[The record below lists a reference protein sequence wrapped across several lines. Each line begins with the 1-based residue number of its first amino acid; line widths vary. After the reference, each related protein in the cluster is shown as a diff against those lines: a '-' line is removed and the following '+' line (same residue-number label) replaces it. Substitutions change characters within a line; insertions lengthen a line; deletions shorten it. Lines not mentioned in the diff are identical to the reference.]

1 VVASTP
7 ASRKAKGRRLQQA
20 VRQDRRRFPSG
31 LMIAGGQTVNRAAQW
46 VIVQTKETD
55 PKLIDKEVP

>member
-1 VVASTP
+1 MLYWRT
-7 ASRKAKGRRLQQA
+7 LQKWQVRCLPLVLA
-20 VRQDRRRFPSG
+20 RQDRRRFPSG
-31 LMIAGGQTVNRAAQW
+31 LMIARGQTVNRAAQW